1 MSLQLQADLTL
12 TSDIASQS
20 ASHEHEQQLDA
31 NDLPFNSPQPNSYQ
45 VNTKLKLEVNIK
57 PIIKVNVCGSS

>member
-31 NDLPFNSPQPNSYQ
+31 SDLPFNQPHLKSIA
-45 VNTKLKLEVNIK
+45 TK
-57 PIIKVNVCGSS
+57 SS

>member
-20 ASHEHEQQLDA
+20 ASHEHEQQLD
-31 NDLPFNSPQPNSYQ
+31 DLPLNSPQPNSYQ